1 MKKRFIAA
9 AVPVLV
15 AGSLA
20 AAAPGM
26 SQAADNDKAA
36 EPAAPKASAA
46 AAAAVTPC
54 TGGAQKKAMTGG
66 SSDWFQANSPATIPG
81 TVQQFKGPNS
91 GKDTVFVTFTAHHT
105 YVGDNGDV
113 GRARVLLDGVDMTPT
128 AGGNEYFYNLTN
140 YGSLAGQYCGKVG
153 PGFHKV
159 RVVLENFDDGD
170 ASGSSYLYNPMV
182 HVEVAN

>member
-26 SQAADNDKAA
+26 SQAADNDDKAA
-36 EPAAPKASAA
+36 QLAAPKASAVA
-46 AAAAVTPC
+46 AAEVTPC

-66 SSDWFQANSPATIPG
+66 SSDWVEATSPITVPG
-81 TVQQFKGPNS
+81 TFQQFKGPKS
-91 GKDTVFVTFTAHHT
+91 GKDTVFVTLTAHHT
-105 YVGDNGDV
+105 WVANNGDM

-128 AGGNEYFYNLTN
+128 TGGNEYFYYDSNS
-140 YGSLAGQYCGKVG
+140 GSLAGQYCAKVG

-159 RVVLENFDDGD
+159 RVILENFG
-170 ASGSSYLYNPMV
+170 SGSSYLHNPMV